1 MPRWGMMRTVDM
13 GIDETG
19 LKDEGVDV
27 LLDFSDDG
35 NAPRAFAYP
44 FPIMD
49 AEPLG
54 DSADTPPVDTF
65 RELERDCVREER
77 WEDLAVLL
85 IERAGSH
92 QDATAS
98 AHHLVR
104 AAQVFETKLGDTD
117 RAFVALLA
125 ALKEVPSNDE
135 VARELARLAT
145 VHDRWQ
151 ELLARCEILVGEID
165 SQSQRA
171 DLLVTMACW
180 YERDQGDPVEA
191 EKSLEAAMSA
201 DPTNYTALRSLVL
214 LHGQRGDWH
223 RAAAYL
229 TCAAGNAVDPFDSVE
244 FALDAAEIYR
254 DQLHDMEGAVEQY
267 TRVLEMSPGHPK
279 AVAAL
284 AEAAWQREDWS
295 AATSLL
301 EDMAGSAKV
310 AMEETAGLWRKA
322 AWSAQMTGEMER
334 ARGGYRRAFAV
345 LPTHLPT
352 LQSWS
357 QLAGEQG
364 WWQDVL
370 TTVPRL
376 LALAGERMTPVERA
390 THLMR
395 LGRAHMALRDSA
407 AGTTAF
413 MEALQFAP
421 DLPGAR
427 EALVDATAKMEGR
440 GPTNAAA
447 LVEQYRTLLHGT
459 LPPDERFEIICKIG
473 RLQREELNDQP
484 AALGTFLQAAQLRPD
499 DVGVLHELVE
509 IHTFNRHWSRAVDVL
524 ERLVRLTVG
533 RDKSCY
539 LVALASILH
548 HELDSPDEAVALY
561 DQALDE
567 DPSDRRTFD
576 RLEHMLIER
585 QDWRE
590 LARAYRRMI
599 KRLGASPSPESR
611 VWLLAVWR
619 ALADTCRQHLLDVQ
633 AAVAA
638 YEVCVSLAPEDPRQR
653 EALAEACESQ
663 GQEGFSQAVGA
674 REHLLAVAGNA
685 EAAVRQIRALAL
697 LYSKYGQ
704 YDRAFCACAGL
715 CALTKANTHERA
727 YYERGATAG
736 VPVARTVLTEKI
748 WQGRIC
754 PSRENRLIS
763 QVMAAVAPGVIT
775 ARAKEASSF
784 GIDVRLSINPEM
796 DSSFVSR
803 LLVYVSRLIG
813 VPLPAI
819 YAPPGAS
826 GEIDLVVLLNE
837 DRPVPAFVLG
847 RDLVAGRTQQELAF
861 LLTKKVVGLRADHF
875 LFWPQLVPTLSELR
889 VIFAA
894 AIKLVQPKFELPEVD
909 AADVRKYLSF
919 LHRVLPPSQVALIA
933 VAVGPVFDGTANLDL
948 AAWAAVSDEV
958 ANRAG
963 LLACGD
969 IVAGAREI
977 VREARAFRRRP
988 EEAILDLVRWGTSS
1002 DYLDLRS
1009 HLGVALVQDEA
1020 NTPPVA
1026 RSFSDLGALIDRR
1039 VLPR

>member
-1 MPRWGMMRTVDM
+1 M
-13 GIDETG
+13 GIDETS
-19 LKDEGVDV
+19 LKDDGVDV
-27 LLDFSDDG
+27 LLDFSDDENG
-35 NAPRAFAYP
+35 SHAFAYP

-49 AEPLG
+49 ADPMG
-54 DSADTPPVDTF
+54 DSAATPPVDTF

-77 WEDLAVLL
+77 WEDLALL
-85 IERAGSH
+85 LVERAGSNR
-92 QDATAS
+92 DAA
-98 AHHLVR
+98 AGARHLVR
-104 AAQVFETKLGDTD
+104 AAQVFETKLGDAD

-125 ALKEVPSNDE
+125 ALKELPSSDE

-151 ELLARCEILVGEID
+151 ELLARCEILVGEVA
-165 SQSQRA
+165 SQPLRA

-180 YERDQGDPVEA
+180 YERDLGDPVAA

-284 AEAAWQREDWS
+284 ADAAWQRKDWS

-301 EDMAGSAKV
+301 EDMAGSAKL
-310 AMEETAGLWRKA
+310 AMEETASLWQKA

-334 ARGGYRRAFAV
+334 ARSGYRRAFGV

-352 LQSWS
+352 LQTWS

-370 TTVPRL
+370 TTVPRV
-376 LALAGERMTPVERA
+376 LAQAGDRMTPAERA

-407 AGTTAF
+407 AGTAAF
-413 MEALQFAP
+413 TEALHFAP

-427 EALVDATAKMEGR
+427 AALIEATDKMEGR
-440 GPTNAAA
+440 GPANAAV

-459 LPPDERFEIICKIG
+459 QSNDERFDIICKIG

-499 DVGVLHELVE
+499 DIIVLHELVE
-509 IHTFNRHWSRAVDVL
+509 IHTANRHWSRAVDVL
-524 ERLVRLTVG
+524 ERLVHLTVG
-533 RDKSCY
+533 RDKACY
-539 LVALASILH
+539 LSALASILH
-548 HELDSPDEAVALY
+548 RELDAPDEAVALY

-567 DPSDRRTFD
+567 DPADHRTFG
-576 RLEHMLIER
+576 RIEHLLIER

-599 KRLGASPSPESR
+599 KRLGASPSSESR

-619 ALADTCRQHLLDVQ
+619 ALADTCREHLLDSQ

-638 YEVCVSLAPEDPRQR
+638 YEVCVSLAPDDPRLR
-653 EALAEACESQ
+653 EALAEACEAQ
-663 GQEGFSQAVGA
+663 GQEGFSQAVAA
-674 REHLLAVAGNA
+674 REHLLAAAGNVD
-685 EAAVRQIRALAL
+685 AAVRQIRALAL

-704 YDRAFCACAGL
+704 HDRAFCACAGL

-727 YYERGATAG
+727 YYERGASAEI
-736 VPVARTVLTEKI
+736 PVARTYLSEKL

-775 ARAKEASSF
+775 ARAKEAASY
-784 GIDVRLSINPEM
+784 GIDLHHAIDPNT
-796 DSSFVSR
+796 DASFVSR

-819 YAPPGAS
+819 YAPPGAP
-826 GEIDLVVLLNE
+826 GEIDLLVLLN
-837 DRPVPAFVLG
+837 DARPVPAFVLG

-861 LLTKKVVGLRADHF
+861 LLTKKIVGLRADHF
-875 LFWPQLVPTLSELR
+875 LLWPQLVPTLGELR
-889 VIFAA
+889 VVFAA
-894 AIKLVQPKFELPEVD
+894 AIRLVQPKFDLPNVD
-909 AADVRKYLSF
+909 PVAVRQYLSF
-919 LHRVLPPSQVALIA
+919 LQRVLPQSQVALVA
-933 VAVGPVFDGTANLDL
+933 AAVGPVFDGAASLDL
-948 AAWAAVSDEV
+948 AAWSAVSDEV

-969 IVAGAREI
+969 IVASAREI

-1002 DYLDLRS
+1002 DYLDLRAD
-1009 HLGVALVQDEA
+1009 LGVALVPEEA
-1020 NTPPVA
+1020 RTPPIA
-1026 RSFSDLGALIDRR
+1026 RSFSDLGGLIGRGT
-1039 VLPR
+1039 LPR

>member
-1 MPRWGMMRTVDM
+1 MRTVDM

>member
-1 MPRWGMMRTVDM
+1 M
-13 GIDETG
+13 GIDETR

-35 NAPRAFAYP
+35 NGSRAFAYP

-85 IERAGSH
+85 VERAGSTR
-92 QDATAS
+92 DPTAS
-98 AHHLVR
+98 ARHLVR
-104 AAQVFETKLGDTD
+104 AAQVFETKLSDAD

-125 ALKEVPSNDE
+125 ALKELPSNDE

-151 ELLARCEILVGEID
+151 ELLARCEILLGEIN

-301 EDMAGSAKV
+301 EDMAGSAKL
-310 AMEETAGLWRKA
+310 AMEETASLWQKA

-334 ARGGYRRAFAV
+334 ARGGYRRAFGV

-376 LALAGERMTPVERA
+376 LAQAGDRMTPVERA

-407 AGTTAF
+407 AGTAAF
-413 MEALQFAP
+413 TEALHFAP

-427 EALVDATAKMEGR
+427 EALVEATAKMEGR
-440 GPTNAAA
+440 GPANAAA
-447 LVEQYRTLLHGT
+447 LVEQYRTLLHST
-459 LPPDERFEIICKIG
+459 QSNDERFDIICKIG

-509 IHTFNRHWSRAVDVL
+509 IHTANRHWSRAVDML

-533 RDKSCY
+533 REKACY
-539 LVALASILH
+539 LATLASILH
-548 HELDSPDEAVALY
+548 RELDAPDEAVALY

-567 DPSDRRTFD
+567 DPTDRRTFE
-576 RLEHMLIER
+576 RIEHMLVER

-619 ALADTCRQHLLDVQ
+619 ALADTCRQHLLDIQ

-638 YEVCVSLAPEDPRQR
+638 YEVCVSLAPDDPRQR

-663 GQEGFSQAVGA
+663 GQEGFSQAVAA
-674 REHLLAVAGNA
+674 REHLLAAAGNA
-685 EAAVRQIRALAL
+685 EAAVRQIRALAH

-704 YDRAFCACAGL
+704 HDRAFCACAGL
-715 CALTKANTHERA
+715 CALTKANAHERA
-727 YYERGATAG
+727 YYERGASAG
-736 VPVARTVLTEKI
+736 VPVSRTFLTEKL

-754 PSRENRLIS
+754 PARENRLIS

-775 ARAKEASSF
+775 ARAKEAASH
-784 GIDVRLSINPEM
+784 GIDIHRYIDP
-796 DSSFVSR
+796 DTDPSFVSR

-819 YAPPGAS
+819 YAPPGAP
-826 GEIDLVVLLNE
+826 GEIDLVILLN
-837 DRPVPAFVLG
+837 DTRPVPAFVLG

-861 LLTKKVVGLRADHF
+861 LLTKKIVGLRADHF
-875 LFWPQLVPTLSELR
+875 LLWPQLVPTLSELR

-894 AIKLVQPKFELPEVD
+894 AIKLVQPKFDLPDVD
-909 AADVRKYLSF
+909 PAAVRKYLSF
-919 LHRVLPPSQVALIA
+919 LHRVLPSSQVALIA
-933 VAVGPVFDGTANLDL
+933 AAVGPVFDGTANLDL

-969 IVAGAREI
+969 IVASAREI

-1002 DYLDLRS
+1002 DYLDLRAD
-1009 HLGVALVQDEA
+1009 LGVALVQDEA
-1020 NTPPVA
+1020 RTPPIA
-1026 RSFSDLGALIDRR
+1026 RSFSDLGRLIDRGIPSR
-1039 VLPR
+1039 